1 MTWKSILAWI
11 SFHNG
16 DTSEWQ
22 NFANAD
28 ITGVKME
35 RIRKK
40 KCMLVS
46 FNLPWH
52 RPLQN
57 IYFRQH
63 KLWNSALI
71 IHKEPPQTRVV
82 FQPYNETTCD
92 LNFEIDLKHL
102 SLNLAC
108 ARFCIFVSTTSEI
121 HDVKEKHTLSPDVVI
136 CETNI
141 IVKQSFSVHF

>member
-1 MTWKSILAWI
+1 MIWKSILAWI
-11 SFHNG
+11 SFHSG
-16 DTSEWQ
+16 DTGERQ
-22 NFANAD
+22 NLANTD

-46 FNLPWH
+46 FNLPCH

-71 IHKEPPQTRVV
+71 IHKEPPQTSVV

-92 LNFEIDLKHL
+92 LNFEIDFKHL

-108 ARFCIFVSTTSEI
+108 TLFLTFVSTTSEI
-121 HDVKEKHTLSPDVVI
+121 HDVKEKDTLSPDVVI
-136 CETNI
+136 CKTNI